1 MKGKKQLK
9 IKNVG
14 LEHLEQYNKLLMY
27 VFQITNKDL
36 SEIGVAER
44 GMMNAKSPTLEKSDV
59 IGWFDEETL
68 VSQVAVYPM
77 KVRIFNKTYDMGGLT
92 GVGTYPEYAGM
103 GLMSKLIQ
111 VALSNMQKR
120 GQTISFLYPYSI
132 PYYRKKGW
140 EIVSDKI
147 SYEIFDYQLPKRRDV
162 LGEVSRVDAKS
173 DEVKQAYKRFA
184 MQTHGALLRD
194 DLAWNEYYLWD
205 TNDLSAAVYYSEN
218 GDLDGYVLYR
228 ISEEVFHIKD
238 MIFINEQARMG
249 LWNFISAHF
258 SMVEKV
264 KGDIYTDETLA
275 FLLEDADIK
284 EIISPYFMARIVDA
298 KNFIADYPFEPDLA
312 DRSWTFNLDDPI
324 MDCNRGTFCLS
335 IDKNGKGKLEKIN
348 ASTNDRI
355 DIQTLTTMLLGYKSP
370 TYLHKIGRLVTND
383 DIVDMLEDAI
393 EQQTPYFSDYF

>member
-59 IGWFDEETL
+59 IGWFDNDTL

-173 DEVKQAYKRFA
+173 DEVKQAYNRFA

-194 DLAWNEYYLWD
+194 ELAWNEYYLWD

-324 MDCNRGTFCLS
+324 MDCNRGVFCLS
-335 IDKNGKGKLEKIN
+335 IDKNGKGNLEKTSAIT
-348 ASTNDRI
+348 SDRI

-370 TYLHKIGRLVTND
+370 TYLHKIGRLKTD
-383 DIVDMLEDAI
+383 DEIVDMLEDAI